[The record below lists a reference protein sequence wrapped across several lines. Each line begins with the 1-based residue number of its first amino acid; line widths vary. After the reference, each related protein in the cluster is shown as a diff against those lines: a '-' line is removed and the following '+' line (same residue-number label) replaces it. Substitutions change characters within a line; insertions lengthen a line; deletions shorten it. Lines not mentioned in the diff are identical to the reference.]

1 MNKHDPSIDRYI
13 RPSSLQA
20 ISLCEGRPTMEA
32 HVVALDGEP
41 ESTGVASLG
50 NELHAYSQEAIEA
63 VKAGTDWGTAIAETC
78 NRATACDVDS
88 WSVYCLQH
96 ALELVRDLVLKHGVD
111 LENILT
117 EHRLDMA
124 SLGFAQGGTADVVL
138 VVPGVLVI
146 VIDYKFGFID
156 QGTADEHDQLQAY
169 AAAAAETFTAP
180 DVIVALIQPRADK
193 ANRIS
198 LARFDADTLRANR
211 TWTASVI
218 RLARAADP
226 QLNAGFTQCQHCR
239 ALHRCQEARRFMMQT
254 KEALETI
261 GPPMDADS
269 RGELADAAKL
279 AEKFTETGKAIAK
292 TALQAGEKVTG
303 WKLGTPRA
311 MRSVA
316 DPGGAIEIL
325 TENGISVADL
335 AKMEAL
341 TFKVGALTPP
351 ALALIE
357 SHVTEKLSDPPLTQE
372 KRGRG

>member
-1 MNKHDPSIDRYI
+1 MNAPYPDISKYI

-32 HVVALDGEP
+32 NVVALDGEP

-50 NELHAYSQEAIEA
+50 NDLHDRAQTAVEFIKDGMGWGEAIA
-63 VKAGTDWGTAIAETC
+63 QACKF
-78 NRATACDVDS
+78 ATEQGVDS

-96 ALELVRDLVLKHGVD
+96 ALEIVRDLVQKHGIS

-117 EHRLDMA
+117 EHHLDMA
-124 SLGFAQGGTADVVL
+124 SLGFAQGGTADVIL
-138 VVPGVLVI
+138 VIPGVLVI

-193 ANRIS
+193 SNRVS

-211 TWTASVI
+211 TWTAAVI
-218 RLARAADP
+218 RLARAENP

-239 ALHRCQEARRFMMQT
+239 ALHRCLEARRFMMHA
-254 KEALETI
+254 KEALETL
-261 GPPMDADS
+261 GEPLDATS

-279 AEKFTETGKAIAK
+279 AEKFSETGKGIAK
-292 TALQAGEKVTG
+292 AALLAGSPVTG

-311 MRSVA
+311 MRSVVDA
-316 DPGGAIEIL
+316 PRALDRLRDAGLLAESLEAVSISPGKLSTRAVETIEDQI
-325 TENGISVADL
+325 
-335 AKMEAL
+335 
-341 TFKVGALTPP
+341 
-351 ALALIE
+351 
-357 SHVTEKLSDPPLTQE
+357 TEKLSEPPLTQD
-372 KRGRG
+372 KAGRK